1 MGELKGI
8 WTDPSPVPAD
18 IVTTALVSNFTND
31 PLEAD
36 AIKAAQHFGYDAN
49 ATYMIFTPPNHGAT
63 EYGSVYCAHHH
74 ETGHTT
80 SPGVRHAFI
89 PYVPEQGAACGGN
102 KVNKDDDAFGQGY
115 LDG

>member
-1 MGELKGI
+1 
-8 WTDPSPVPAD
+8 
-18 IVTTALVSNFTND
+18 
-31 PLEAD
+31 
-36 AIKAAQHFGYDAN
+36 
-49 ATYMIFTPPNHGAT
+49 MIFTSPNHGAT
-63 EYGSVYCAHHH
+63 GYGSVYCAYHH

-80 SPGVRHAFI
+80 SPGVRYAFI